1 VVAVTSKGARYLA
14 LRPTLAEYVLEMPR
28 GAQIIYP
35 KDLATIALFADVG
48 PGQTVVEAGLGS
60 GALTL
65 VLLRL
70 VGPTGR
76 VVSYEMR
83 EEFARRAQR
92 NIEAR
97 LGPGVALT
105 VRPQDIYLGIEER
118 EVDRVV
124 LDLPEPWR
132 LVEPAARA
140 LRAGGIFC
148 AYVPTIPSPSA
159 STRRSRAPGVRAR
172 RDLRDPPPTLEHRR
186 PSVRPA
192 HRMVAHTGF
201 HPGPPGQPDA
211 GGSESTRRR
220 ARRDATRNPPGPEG
234 VMLQLF
240 RLRARLDGRA
250 GLVSLTTFM
259 VMATSSENDAIG
271 SRGCPRSS
279 RGACR
284 SRRPSRRR
292 AWSRRWPRRRW
303 GSSRTTRWRS
313 HPAWG

>member
-1 VVAVTSKGARYLA
+1 MAGEALLQPGEVVLLVDLRRGKRHLVTLRAGQAFHSDRGFIPHDALLGLPEGALAVTSRGARYLA

-35 KDLATIALFADVG
+35 KDLATIALFADIG

-70 VGPTGR
+70 VGSTGR
-76 VVSYEMR
+76 VVSYETR

-97 LGPGVALT
+97 LGLAAVPLT
-105 VRPQDIYLGIEER
+105 VRPQDVYLGIEER

-132 LVEPAARA
+132 LVGAAAVA
-140 LRAGGIFC
+140 LRAGGLFC
-148 AYVPTIPSPSA
+148 AYVPTIPQAQRVHEALAAHPA
-159 STRRSRAPGVRAR
+159 FALAETFETL
-172 RDLRDPPPTLEHRR
+172 LRPWNIAG

-201 HPGPPGQPDA
+201 LTLARRVQPEAGGGPGPAPSDAPDEEVRATDRPGA
-211 GGSESTRRR
+211 AE
-220 ARRDATRNPPGPEG
+220 
-234 VMLQLF
+234 V
-240 RLRARLDGRA
+240 
-250 GLVSLTTFM
+250 
-259 VMATSSENDAIG
+259 
-271 SRGCPRSS
+271 
-279 RGACR
+279 
-284 SRRPSRRR
+284 
-292 AWSRRWPRRRW
+292 
-303 GSSRTTRWRS
+303 
-313 HPAWG
+313 

>member
-1 VVAVTSKGARYLA
+1 MGDESLFRLGEVILLVDLRRGKRHLVTLRSGQAFHSDRGFIPHDALVGRPEGVVAATTKGARYLA

-35 KDLATIALFADVG
+35 KDLATIGLFADVG
-48 PGQTVVEAGLGS
+48 PGQTIVEAGLGS

-76 VVSYEMR
+76 VVSYETR

-97 LGPGVALT
+97 LGPGVPLT
-105 VRPQDIYLGIEER
+105 VRPEDIYLGIEER

-132 LVEPAARA
+132 LVETAAAA
-140 LRAGGIFC
+140 LRAGGLFC
-148 AYVPTIPSPSA
+148 AYVPTIPQSQRVHEALLAHPA
-159 STRRSRAPGVRAR
+159 FALVETFETL
-172 RDLRDPPPTLEHRR
+172 LRPWNIAG

-201 HPGPPGQPDA
+201 LTLARRVQPDA
-211 GGSESTRRR
+211 GGRPAPPQPGASGE
-220 ARRDATRNPPGPEG
+220 DADPMEDPGPE
-234 VMLQLF
+234 V
-240 RLRARLDGRA
+240 A
-250 GLVSLTTFM
+250 
-259 VMATSSENDAIG
+259 
-271 SRGCPRSS
+271 
-279 RGACR
+279 
-284 SRRPSRRR
+284 
-292 AWSRRWPRRRW
+292 
-303 GSSRTTRWRS
+303 
-313 HPAWG
+313 

>member
-1 VVAVTSKGARYLA
+1 MAGEAPLQSGEVVLLVDLRRGKRHLMTLRAGQAFHSDRGFIPHDALLGLPEGAVAVTSRGARYLA

-35 KDLATIALFADVG
+35 KDLATIALFADIG

-60 GALTL
+60 GALAL

-76 VVSYEMR
+76 VVSYETR

-97 LGPGVALT
+97 LGPAVPLT
-105 VRPQDIYLGIEER
+105 VRAQDVYLGIAER

-132 LVEPAARA
+132 LVGAAAEA
-140 LRAGGIFC
+140 LRPGGLFC
-148 AYVPTIPSPSA
+148 AYVPTIPQSQQVHEALAAHPA
-159 STRRSRAPGVRAR
+159 FALVETFETL
-172 RDLRDPPPTLEHRR
+172 LRPWNIAG

-201 HPGPPGQPDA
+201 LTLARRVQPEPGGRPDPAPPAASDEEPDA
-211 GGSESTRRR
+211 VNR
-220 ARRDATRNPPGPEG
+220 PEPEE
-234 VMLQLF
+234 
-240 RLRARLDGRA
+240 A
-250 GLVSLTTFM
+250 
-259 VMATSSENDAIG
+259 
-271 SRGCPRSS
+271 
-279 RGACR
+279 
-284 SRRPSRRR
+284 
-292 AWSRRWPRRRW
+292 
-303 GSSRTTRWRS
+303 
-313 HPAWG
+313 

>member
-1 VVAVTSKGARYLA
+1 MGDEALLRAGEVVLLVDLRRGKRHLVTLRPGQAFHSDRGFIPHDSLIGLPEGMVAVTTRGARYLA

-76 VVSYEMR
+76 IVAYETR

-97 LGPGVALT
+97 LGPGMPLT
-105 VRPQDIYLGIEER
+105 VRLQDVYLGIDER
-118 EVDRVV
+118 DVDRVV
-124 LDLPEPWR
+124 LDLPQPSR
-132 LVEPAARA
+132 VGDSAADAR
-140 LRAGGIFC
+140 RPGGLFC
-148 AYVPTIPSPSA
+148 AYVPTIPQSQRVHEALAAHPA
-159 STRRSRAPGVRAR
+159 FALAETFETL
-172 RDLRDPPPTLEHRR
+172 LRPWNIAG

-201 HPGPPGQPDA
+201 LTMARRVQRDA
-211 GGSESTRRR
+211 GGNSEPLPS
-220 ARRDATRNPPGPEG
+220 DAPAEDADVEDDPGPE
-234 VMLQLF
+234 V
-240 RLRARLDGRA
+240 A
-250 GLVSLTTFM
+250 
-259 VMATSSENDAIG
+259 
-271 SRGCPRSS
+271 
-279 RGACR
+279 
-284 SRRPSRRR
+284 
-292 AWSRRWPRRRW
+292 
-303 GSSRTTRWRS
+303 
-313 HPAWG
+313 

>member
-1 VVAVTSKGARYLA
+1 MGDEAPLRPGEVVLLVDLRRGKRHLVTLRAGQAFHSDRGFFGHDVLLGQPEGMVVVTSRGARYLA

-35 KDLATIALFADVG
+35 KDLATIVFFSDIG

-83 EEFARRAQR
+83 EEFARRARR

-97 LGPGVALT
+97 LGPDVPLT
-105 VRPQDIYLGIEER
+105 VRPQDVYLGIEER
-118 EVDRVV
+118 AVDRVV

-132 LVEPAARA
+132 LVETAAVA
-140 LRAGGIFC
+140 LRPGGLLC
-148 AYVPTIPSPSA
+148 AYVPTVLQSQRIHEA
-159 STRRSRAPGVRAR
+159 LAAHAAFALAETFETL
-172 RDLRDPPPTLEHRR
+172 LRPWNIAG

-201 HPGPPGQPDA
+201 L
-211 GGSESTRRR
+211 TL
-220 ARRDATRNPPGPEG
+220 ARRVQPGTVPPAGPAEGPGADADAEDCPGPE
-234 VMLQLF
+234 V
-240 RLRARLDGRA
+240 A
-250 GLVSLTTFM
+250 
-259 VMATSSENDAIG
+259 
-271 SRGCPRSS
+271 
-279 RGACR
+279 
-284 SRRPSRRR
+284 
-292 AWSRRWPRRRW
+292 
-303 GSSRTTRWRS
+303 
-313 HPAWG
+313 

>member
-1 VVAVTSKGARYLA
+1 MADEAVLRLGEVILLVDLRRGKRHLVTLRAGQAFHSDRGFVPHDTLVGLPEGSVAVTSRGARYLA

-35 KDLATIALFADVG
+35 KDLATIALFADIG

-76 VVSYEMR
+76 VVSYETR

-97 LGPGVALT
+97 LGPAVPLT
-105 VRPQDIYLGIEER
+105 VRPQDVYLGIAEQD
-118 EVDRVV
+118 VDRVV

-132 LVEPAARA
+132 LVDSAATA

-148 AYVPTIPSPSA
+148 AYVPTIPQSQRVHEALAAHPA
-159 STRRSRAPGVRAR
+159 FALAETFETL
-172 RDLRDPPPTLEHRR
+172 LRPWNIAG

-201 HPGPPGQPDA
+201 LTLARRVQPQAGGDPSPAALAPPDA
-211 GGSESTRRR
+211 EVG
-220 ARRDATRNPPGPEG
+220 AADGPDPEE
-234 VMLQLF
+234 
-240 RLRARLDGRA
+240 A
-250 GLVSLTTFM
+250 
-259 VMATSSENDAIG
+259 
-271 SRGCPRSS
+271 
-279 RGACR
+279 
-284 SRRPSRRR
+284 
-292 AWSRRWPRRRW
+292 
-303 GSSRTTRWRS
+303 
-313 HPAWG
+313 